1 MKRLSLAVLFLL
13 SFSCASVPPRPAA
26 PDHVVLVGTTDLHG
40 WFNGK
45 SPYGGLA
52 VFASYLDALRAANP
66 GQVVVV
72 DSGDLFQGTLE
83 SNLFEGEPVVRG
95 YNALGYAAAAVGN
108 HEFDF
113 GPVGPAAV
121 ASAPGENPLGALERN
136 VSIAKFP
143 FLSSNLF
150 ERGTHTTPSWARRS
164 VIVDAAGAKIGIIGL
179 SAPDTPEV
187 TMEANVTTLDFTEPV
202 AETVREAAS
211 LRAAGADAVVVIA
224 HIGGRCTDM
233 ADPTDVASCDRSL
246 PAVKFLEALPP
257 GTIDAYFGG
266 HTHSEVRQIING
278 TPAAQPLP
286 YGQSFAAIDLWID
299 RAAHR
304 VRSEIR
310 PHTMVCAQV
319 FEGTSDC
326 DPKKA
331 PAGARLVPRVFE
343 GHTIAS
349 DPRVAATLAP
359 YLERVAA
366 KRAEKTG
373 ITTTEKLERSFDSE
387 SPLGDLL
394 TDALREG
401 TGADLAVFNSG
412 GIRTDLRAGELTY
425 GDVFEVSPFDNYP
438 AVVTMSG
445 AEVIEAL
452 RITAT
457 GGRGLLQVSGLRYT
471 ASRSGVTNVTLASG
485 APLDP
490 QGSYRVA
497 MPDFLAA
504 GGEGLGA
511 LMRSIPKERIKVDL
525 TRTIRDLV
533 IEVLRRRPQ
542 PLARPAAGRI
552 SVAGGA

>member
-1 MKRLSLAVLFLL
+1 MKRLPLAVLFLL
-13 SFSCASVPPRPAA
+13 VLSCASAPPPQA
-26 PDHVVLVGTTDLHG
+26 PVHVVVVGTTDLHG

-45 SPYGGLA
+45 APYGGLA
-52 VFASYLDALRAANP
+52 LFAGYVDALRAANR
-66 GQVVVV
+66 GRVVVV

-95 YNALGYAAAAVGN
+95 YNAIGYAAAAVGN

-113 GPVGPAAV
+113 GPSGPATV
-121 ASAPGENPLGALERN
+121 ASKPGENPLGALEHN
-136 VSIAKFP
+136 VSIATFP
-143 FLSSNLF
+143 FLSSNMF
-150 ERGTHTTPSWARRS
+150 ERGTHTTPAWARRS
-164 VIVDAAGAKIGIIGL
+164 VIVDAGGAKVGIIGL

-187 TMEANVTTLDFTEPV
+187 TMAANVATLDFTEPV
-202 AETVREAAS
+202 AETVHEAAA
-211 LRAAGADAVVVIA
+211 LRAAGADAVIVVA

-233 ADPTDVASCDRSL
+233 DESADVASCDRTL
-246 PAVKFLEALPP
+246 PAMQFLEALPP

-266 HTHSEVRQIING
+266 HTHSEVRQVVNG
-278 TPAAQPLP
+278 TPAAQPMP
-286 YGQSFAAIDLWID
+286 YGQAFATIDLWID

-304 VRSEIR
+304 VHGELR
-310 PHTMVCAQV
+310 PHTKLCAQV

-331 PAGARLVPRVFE
+331 PPAARLVPRQFE
-343 GHTIAS
+343 GRAVAS
-349 DPRVAATLAP
+349 DARVAAILAP

-373 ITTTEKLERSFDSE
+373 ITTTEKLGRSFDHE

-425 GDVFEVSPFDNYP
+425 GDIFEVSPFDNYP

-445 AEVIEAL
+445 AQVIEML
-452 RITAT
+452 RITTT

-471 ASRSGVTNVTLASG
+471 AAAGGVSNVNLASG
-485 APLDP
+485 APIDP
-490 QGSYRVA
+490 QASYRVA

-504 GGEGLGA
+504 GGEGLGP
-511 LMRSIPKERIKVDL
+511 LMRTIPRNRIDVDL
-525 TRTIRDLV
+525 SRTIRDFV
-533 IEVLRRRPQ
+533 IETLRRRPQ
-542 PLARPAAGRI
+542 PLATPPAGRI
-552 SVAGGA
+552 TVAGGA